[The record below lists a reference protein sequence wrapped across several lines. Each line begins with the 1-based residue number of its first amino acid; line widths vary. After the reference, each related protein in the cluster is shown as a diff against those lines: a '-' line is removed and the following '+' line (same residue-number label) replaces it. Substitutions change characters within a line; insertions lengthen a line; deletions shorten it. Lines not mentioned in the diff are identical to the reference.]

1 LQTCN
6 FENRRKN
13 KTGIR
18 HHSADGKSALKLFC
32 DVVINFQ
39 VMIAANDGLLDGP
52 GFNSEESQLMSHC
65 LHLLFRILLAMF
77 AWYA

>member
-1 LQTCN
+1 M
-6 FENRRKN
+6 
-13 KTGIR
+13 
-18 HHSADGKSALKLFC
+18 KLFC
-32 DVVINFQ
+32 DVVVNVQ